1 VASDVDPVA
10 DPLMPGLSGLLD
22 DIDQAVIVHDA
33 SGRIQLLNTAA
44 RQLFPDLDLG
54 DEFRR
59 DEFRRDEF
67 GCDEFGGDELGG
79 SGQSLVTGAGGR
91 RVSGRLR
98 RLASG
103 WQAWVA
109 SNICPDT
116 GGRDTRGLD
125 ATGGPVGQQSFILEA
140 SRELASGVSH
150 EAAVAALV
158 RLAVPAVGE
167 QAVVLLPAPRARV
180 SWWRFANGA
189 AAPAHGVARAPA
201 PRTAPV
207 LASAL
212 RGTTADTTTV
222 PPEELAELAAVLGPD
237 VAERVPV
244 IAAPLRGPDRTE
256 GLLIVV
262 RPNATPLLAQL
273 AGLAGPTLGASR
285 RRLEQARALAQL
297 QAPLLPPRPDSLPE
311 LSGVQLGVAY
321 RAAGELAVGGDFY
334 LVRPTAGGGA
344 LLGLGDVCG
353 KGAEA
358 LAESGRVRHALV
370 ALMVVEQDP
379 TRLLYLLNRALLA
392 AGRTVFTTL
401 VLGALQPADVGC
413 RVTLAAG
420 GHPAPMVLRGSGH
433 VEEVGVPGTVVG
445 ILPDARFGRTTITL
459 APGEICL
466 LYSDG
471 VTEAGRRIA
480 ERQEQFGPA
489 RLAACLCGCA
499 GMTAQ
504 AVATRVEHAVTAW
517 LGRSDGDD
525 LAVLAVRAVERGG

>member
-22 DIDQAVIVHDA
+22 DIGQAVIVYDA

-59 DEFRRDEF
+59 DEF
-67 GCDEFGGDELGG
+67 GCDERGG
-79 SGQSLVTGAGGR
+79 SGESLVTDAGGR

-98 RLASG
+98 RLARG

-109 SNICPDT
+109 SHTCPDAGGPDT

-125 ATGGPVGQQSFILEA
+125 AAGEPVDQQGFILGA
-140 SRELASGVSH
+140 SRKLASGVSY

-167 QAVVLLPAPRARV
+167 QAAVLLPAPRARV
-180 SWWRFANGA
+180 SWWRCADGA
-189 AAPAHGVARAPA
+189 AAPTHGVARAPA

-212 RGTTADTTTV
+212 RGATADTTTV

-262 RPNATPLLAQL
+262 RPSATPLLAQL

-297 QAPLLPPRPDSLPE
+297 QAPLLPPQPDSLPE
-311 LSGVQLGVAY
+311 LSGVQLGAAY

-413 RVTLAAG
+413 RLTLAAG

-525 LAVLAVRAVERGG
+525 LAVLAIRAVERDG